1 MVLWGFLLGESGKD
15 KNGFNINFIFLG
27 QYAKRK
33 RKFPISFC
41 ENGEIC
47 QKLSIFR
54 CGGVLFMVSLSTVQ
68 RDLTRLFGK
77 VNIREK
83 RKK

>member
-1 MVLWGFLLGESGKD
+1 MVLWGFLLGKSGKD
-15 KNGFNINFIFLG
+15 KGGFNMNFTFLE

-54 CGGVLFMVSLSTVQ
+54 CGGV
-68 RDLTRLFGK
+68 
-77 VNIREK
+77 
-83 RKK
+83 